1 MRKGKPRATPELTS
15 AYDGHLMV
23 VVDQHPPLYLYQCTL
38 TGPSNGL
45 IRSRFTH
52 QAISHPTD
60 PGSNVIPRLVGP
72 IP

>member
-15 AYDGHLMV
+15 DGHLMV
-23 VVDQHPPLYLYQCTL
+23 VVVDQHHTL
-38 TGPSNGL
+38 QECALTRLSDGL
-45 IRSRFTH
+45 IRSRFNH

-60 PGSNVIPRLVGP
+60 PGSNLTPRLVGP